1 MNFDLDDPLDGLLS
15 DGSNDSLFGNEP
27 AKKPAKS
34 APAAKPETK
43 HSKMED
49 LFGIKSDAPPAKPA
63 TVTIEKET
71 HPSLE
76 MASRPATSGQPS
88 SLGSFQSRKT
98 STPVKKVEP
107 EKKKEITFD
116 DSDVLSDLGFDPKKP
131 KSKSNILDDILGGP
145 IITSS
150 KEITSKQN
158 KGGKQTLGI
167 GKEEPAG
174 SKTVSRQSTE
184 TSENLATESTIMGG
198 YAPSGN
204 PAGPRRS
211 GRRKSSTAMHD
222 PLGLFGNQF
231 DQRRDSKAVKKGSDW
246 LGLNDDSSGNDPPP
260 VVVPRVEPEIVKPVE
275 APKPLTPVMEQPI
288 IVPAQPPQI
297 ITTPQPTSIPFQTII
312 KPDIATSAQ
321 TMELLNNETQ
331 GALNT
336 LQQQEFQLMVA
347 SQMKNQE
354 QALLEM
360 QHKQQSILQRQEAQ
374 FNELLQKQ
382 IQRHNQLEQVISRQQ
397 ERINSNIQVMMT
409 QPVTI
414 PPLLQQESN
423 NLNNPKESRDEA
435 VEDPFNKIELQS
447 DVKRLELEKLR
458 LEDLVSNVTANHEQE
473 ITLLEQSYKKQMAFL
488 DDSLKIMEARLKLEN
503 KNLEDFYKTKLDG
516 LEDEKQQLI
525 SDHAKQI
532 KEMEDGHRA
541 AIEKLKASHE
551 ESLADLKQEH
561 REMINNIRE
570 SKLLEFSVLQDNQ
583 SYMTMLKSA
592 SNYLE
597 NASGDLQ
604 QLRDTLQEQIEFTQ
618 KEKEQQLKRKEK
630 ELEDQQRL
638 LERSKE
644 STEQEKLRLLNLVET
659 LEGKLTE
666 LTRTSSEDHWTYQ
679 QKLVKLESEKQSF
692 EKEKDYNRERA
703 VREEK
708 RIEELKQLLLEE
720 HTKLMQK
727 VHDERQAILEEKAKL
742 ETLAKI
748 QKKDQ
753 SELSRAEINAS
764 IKVAEDASRQA
775 EVERERLLQL
785 QRQFEA
791 KKRELFDQ
799 ESQVRAKASELETAI
814 GTAKLKEHNA
824 ENAFKSI
831 KRAEQ
836 NLQLKMQLVQR
847 QFREVSDRE
856 DRLSKD
862 KIGLS
867 KERLELQSLRKR
879 LQTTRCS
886 LCKISERSQEI
897 GDFLTAAHNNSESV
911 ADDRKLEA
919 NFFEMQQSS
928 RDIGKLDNF
937 FDGDVERQLQSFL
950 ERNRVESGGG
960 LGEAGT
966 SYNMVPNIAENE
978 DGTIDT
984 DLLLLKFDVLKT
996 QDFFGGKEE

>member
-63 TVTIEKET
+63 TATTEKET

-88 SLGSFQSRKT
+88 SLGSFQARKT

-131 KSKSNILDDILGGP
+131 KSKSNILDDILGP

-260 VVVPRVEPEIVKPVE
+260 VVVPRVEPEVVKPVE
-275 APKPLTPVMEQPI
+275 VPKPLTPVMEQPI
-288 IVPAQPPQI
+288 IVPAQPPQVML
-297 ITTPQPTSIPFQTII
+297 TPQPTSIPFQTII

-397 ERINSNIQVMMT
+397 DRINSNIQMMMT
-409 QPVTI
+409 QP
-414 PPLLQQESN
+414 
-423 NLNNPKESRDEA
+423 
-435 VEDPFNKIELQS
+435 S

-488 DDSLKIMEARLKLEN
+488 EDSLKIMEARLKQEN
-503 KNLEDFYKTKLDG
+503 KNLEDFYKTKLEG

-551 ESLADLKQEH
+551 ESLAGLKQEH

-692 EKEKDYNRERA
+692 EKEKEYNRERA
-703 VREEK
+703 AREEK
-708 RIEELKQLLLEE
+708 RIEELKQLQLEE

-775 EVERERLLQL
+775 ELERERLLQL

-862 KIGLS
+862 KIELS
-867 KERLELQSLRKR
+867 KERMELQSLRKR

-897 GDFLTAAHNNSESV
+897 GDYLTAAHNNSESV

-950 ERNRVESGGG
+950 DRNRVENCGG

-984 DLLLLKFDVLKT
+984 DLLLLKFDVLKS